1 MIIVQTLVDDFQF
14 VTNSI
19 LNVIEEA
26 AGIPDRVDVKMPHAH
41 RMSSPNAQGLNN
53 IVQSRYSILR
63 LKSNKNFALPWLIM
77 RHDKIRK
84 KSGMKC
90 KFLGRVGTCYTE
102 KNSSTS
108 KIMQMYIA
116 LYALVTWQ
124 LKLKKTLSVKNLFSN
139 CLWFS
144 YSSTFHMFSIY
155 KTMVH
160 NKSDLAQSIIL
171 WSSPG
176 QIFIQG
182 NMIKKWW
189 KQG

>member
-1 MIIVQTLVDDFQF
+1 MQVF
-14 VTNSI
+14 
-19 LNVIEEA
+19 
-26 AGIPDRVDVKMPHAH
+26 
-41 RMSSPNAQGLNN
+41 
-53 IVQSRYSILR
+53 
-63 LKSNKNFALPWLIM
+63 
-77 RHDKIRK
+77 
-84 KSGMKC
+84 
-90 KFLGRVGTCYTE
+90 GTCWDVTQK

-124 LKLKKTLSVKNLFSN
+124 LKLKTLSVKNLFSN
-139 CLWFS
+139 SLWFS
-144 YSSTFHMFSIY
+144 YSSTFHLFSIY

-189 KQG
+189 KQGKFFYLYFEIQMTILNNGPIRIHDRFKCSGATMEVKLEKKMNVQKVWRSFK

>member
-1 MIIVQTLVDDFQF
+1 
-14 VTNSI
+14 
-19 LNVIEEA
+19 
-26 AGIPDRVDVKMPHAH
+26 
-41 RMSSPNAQGLNN
+41 
-53 IVQSRYSILR
+53 
-63 LKSNKNFALPWLIM
+63 
-77 RHDKIRK
+77 
-84 KSGMKC
+84 MKC

-102 KNSSTS
+102 KSSSTS

-124 LKLKKTLSVKNLFSN
+124 LKLKTLSVKNLFSN

-144 YSSTFHMFSIY
+144 YPSTFHMFSIY

-182 NMIKKWW
+182 IWLRIDENRVNFFIFILRSKWPSWTMVQLEFMTDSSVQVPQWRFKVKLEKNECTKSMKKFQVYSDHAMRCNHTLLQWEW
-189 KQG
+189 KDS

>member
-1 MIIVQTLVDDFQF
+1 
-14 VTNSI
+14 
-19 LNVIEEA
+19 
-26 AGIPDRVDVKMPHAH
+26 
-41 RMSSPNAQGLNN
+41 
-53 IVQSRYSILR
+53 
-63 LKSNKNFALPWLIM
+63 M
-77 RHDKIRK
+77 RHDKIRR

-102 KNSSTS
+102 KSSSTS

-124 LKLKKTLSVKNLFSN
+124 LKLKTLSVKNLFSN

-182 NMIKKWW
+182 IWLRIDENRVNFFIFILRSKWPSW
-189 KQG
+189 TMVQLEFMTDQVRGSGSHNGGLKLK